1 MNEGEQMKQ
10 MKLSD
15 EEIQILI
22 DGTEDT
28 RNQIFNGIA
37 KPVNERYIYLVKS
50 LNRRLEDLLK
60 KRDRHPKK

>member
-1 MNEGEQMKQ
+1 MENSTLLNEGEQMKQ

-28 RNQIFNGIA
+28 RNHSNI
-37 KPVNERYIYLVKS
+37 LT
-50 LNRRLEDLLK
+50 
-60 KRDRHPKK
+60 

>member
-1 MNEGEQMKQ
+1 MNEGEQ

-50 LNRRLEDLLK
+50 LNTN
-60 KRDRHPKK
+60 